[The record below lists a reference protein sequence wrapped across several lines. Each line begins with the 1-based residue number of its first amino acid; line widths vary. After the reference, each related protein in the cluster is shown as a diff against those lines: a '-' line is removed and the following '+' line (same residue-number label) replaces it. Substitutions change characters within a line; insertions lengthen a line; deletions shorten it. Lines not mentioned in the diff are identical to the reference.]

1 MSKFFLV
8 IFAATFLFVQISAA
22 EETDPVLAKA
32 GDFVIKMSDLNRLIS
47 YYPAERQKSLQ
58 DNPAQKITL
67 VKRMIE
73 VKIMAALAR
82 KEGFDKDPEFKEQL
96 QYMIDDFT
104 ATHYLGKALAKD
116 ITVSDA
122 DIKQYY
128 DANKEKFKVP
138 EQVRARH
145 ILIKVSAKATDEEKK
160 KAKEKI
166 NELRQRA
173 EKGEDFAK
181 LASEYSD
188 DLGTKKRGG
197 DTDYF
202 ARGKMVKPFENA
214 AFSLK
219 PGAISDIVET
229 KFGYHIIKVEDHK
242 EARTM
247 GLEEV
252 KASIRDYLKNE
263 LKIPRQVEFV
273 LTAKEK
279 AGVEIFE
286 DRITG
291 KAQGK

>member
-1 MSKFFLV
+1 MSRFFLV
-8 IFAATFLFVQISAA
+8 ILAVTFLFVQISAA

-47 YYPAERQKSLQ
+47 YYPAERQKYLQ
-58 DNPAQKITL
+58 DHPAQNITL

-73 VKIMAALAR
+73 VKIIAALAR
-82 KEGFDKDPEFKEQL
+82 KEGFDKDPEFREEL

-104 ATHYLGKALAKD
+104 STQYLGKALGKD

-128 DANKEKFKVP
+128 DANKDKFKVP

-145 ILIKVSAKATDEEKK
+145 ILIKVSAKATDEDKK

-166 NELRQRA
+166 SELRQRA

-188 DLGTKKRGG
+188 DPGTKKRGG

-202 ARGKMVKPFENA
+202 ARGKMIKPFENA

-219 PGAISDIVET
+219 PGTISDIVET

-242 EARTM
+242 ESRTM
-247 GLEEV
+247 GLEE
-252 KASIRDYLKNE
+252 ARESIRDNLKNE
-263 LKIPRQVEFV
+263 LASSKTNQFI
-273 LTAKEK
+273 LNANEK
-279 AGVEIFE
+279 AGMEIFE